1 MQVVFHRVGLP
12 PPLWSGHTRKQSN
25 SLVAVVH
32 KQESRH
38 KVPKSVLRAVLARMQ
53 FTLHTTRRTPHGA
66 SRLVQTMPAWVV
78 KTLRAPSRNSR
89 DARVYGHTTTAMH
102 KQSTPPPPPSSPL
115 SLGDRAVGVGSGIP
129 SAKRRP
135 KWALVNAHREDLHL
149 RAPTPRPE

>member
-1 MQVVFHRVGLP
+1 
-12 PPLWSGHTRKQSN
+12 
-25 SLVAVVH
+25 
-32 KQESRH
+32 
-38 KVPKSVLRAVLARMQ
+38 MQ
-53 FTLHTTRRTPHGA
+53 FTLHTTRRKPHGA

-102 KQSTPPPPPSSPL
+102 KLSTPPPPSSPL

-135 KWALVNAHREDLHL
+135 RWALVNAHREDLHF
-149 RAPTPRPE
+149 RAPSPRPECRNFTVLVCDSPRHCTPPPSPPVALLRNLASWQFRRLVGV